1 MSLLSRYYTN
11 AEKVNIWRGKA
22 FSDNLLWDDILATD
36 LTTTITSVG
45 IPVYFLHSIHDYT
58 VTLQETKAYFEALQA
73 PVKGFYTF
81 QLSAHSPMLE
91 EPYLMRRIIE
101 QDILKGTIG
110 LSDKK

>member
-1 MSLLSRYYTN
+1 M
-11 AEKVNIWRGKA
+11 
-22 FSDNLLWDDILATD
+22 
-36 LTTTITSVG
+36 
-45 IPVYFLHSIHDYT
+45 
-58 VTLQETKAYFEALQA
+58 TLQETKAYFEALQA